1 MELQSIL
8 PYALLTAALA
18 GTLGPAWLINP
29 DAVPIAAIGL
39 AIGTAASYLIVR
51 GLT

>member
-1 MELQSIL
+1 MGLQPIM
-8 PYALLTAALA
+8 PYFLITVLIW

-39 AIGTAASYLIVR
+39 AIGTAASYLITR
-51 GLT
+51 CLT

>member
-1 MELQSIL
+1 MGLRLSLPHFLIL
-8 PYALLTAALA
+8 VLIW

-39 AIGTAASYLIVR
+39 AIGTAASYLIAR